1 MDLAINKVFKD
12 NLKIIFEENWLF
24 FEKIENKIKL
34 QTERLNLIDYIHQI
48 CYNDSIINNT
58 ITKRG
63 FNHVCIINKF
73 YISDEKEKIRQGYI
87 YDLLFNEKNEIIN
100 SIISKNDER
109 K

>member
-12 NLKIIFEENWLF
+12 NLKIIFEENGLF

-58 ITKRG
+58 ITKWG
-63 FNHVCIINKF
+63 FNHACIINKF